1 MRKLK
6 KWSCLLLALLML
18 PALAACG
25 KKQQPDSDASQNE
38 VQDTDTPQDS
48 TPTEEQTKVLV
59 VYFSA
64 TGSTKAVA
72 GYIAETLGADTFEL
86 TPQEPYLAAD
96 LDYNNSESRVCRE
109 HADPALQDVAL
120 TSATVEHWEQYSTVF
135 VGFPIW
141 WYQAPRIIQTFL
153 ESADFSGKTVIP
165 FATSGGSG
173 MGKTVELLRSSCAPD
188 TRWNEGKRLSSHA
201 SAQEVSAW
209 TKSLPL

>member
-18 PALAACG
+18 SALAACG

-120 TSATVEHWEQYSTVF
+120 TSTAVESWERYDTVF
-135 VGFPIW
+135 VGYPIW

-209 TKSLPL
+209 TKSLSL

>member
-25 KKQQPDSDASQNE
+25 KKQQPDSNASQNE
-38 VQDTDTPQDS
+38 VQDTDTLQDS

-109 HADPALQDVAL
+109 HADPTLQDVAL
-120 TSATVEHWEQYSTVF
+120 TSTAVESWERYDTVF
-135 VGFPIW
+135 VGFLIW

-173 MGKTVELLRSSCAPD
+173 MGKTVELLRPSCAPD
-188 TRWNEGKRLSSHA
+188 TRWNEGRRLSSHA

-209 TKSLPL
+209 TKSLSL

>member
-1 MRKLK
+1 MNDPKSR
-6 KWSCLLLALLML
+6 
-18 PALAACG
+18 PAMA
-25 KKQQPDSDASQNE
+25 E
-38 VQDTDTPQDS
+38 TPR
-48 TPTEEQTKVLV
+48 L
-59 VYFSA
+59 
-64 TGSTKAVA
+64 A
-72 GYIAETLGADTFEL
+72 GYD
-86 TPQEPYLAAD
+86 
-96 LDYNNSESRVCRE
+96 
-109 HADPALQDVAL
+109 
-120 TSATVEHWEQYSTVF
+120 TVF

-209 TKSLPL
+209 TKSPPL

>member
-120 TSATVEHWEQYSTVF
+120 TSTAVESWERYDTVF
-135 VGFPIW
+135 VGYPIW

-173 MGKTVELLRSSCAPD
+173 MGKTVELLRPSCAPD